1 VDHVGLKG
9 EVEAVMRGVGMEG
22 LVREEGAAAQPLLV
36 GGSCW
41 RVGDAVVAWCGPV
54 RPEVCAALEVE
65 APVVAAVV
73 DVEVLAGVVVPRA
86 VARPLAKFPAVRRD
100 LSLVL
105 PKDVAFATL
114 REVAFKAEPKLLRS
128 VGLFDVYS
136 GDALPEGTVSYAV
149 SLRLQDAE
157 KTLNDHQIERSVQRI
172 VEALG
177 AATGAQLR

>member
-1 VDHVGLKG
+1 
-9 EVEAVMRGVGMEG
+9 M
-22 LVREEGAAAQPLLV
+22 
-36 GGSCW
+36 
-41 RVGDAVVAWCGPV
+41 VAWCGPV

-65 APVVAAVV
+65 ASVVAAVV

-114 REVAFKAEPKLLRS
+114 REIAFKTEPKLLRS

-136 GDALPEGTVSYAV
+136 GDALPEGTVSYAL

-177 AATGAQLR
+177 AATGARLR